1 MQDNVPIPSRFSS
14 TIIDFVNDLTNTYP
28 EYAGSWSIYNKNT
41 SPEGWKD
48 LYKYCKD
55 VYPERFFDIL
65 YQNKDIF
72 LNDSE
77 TNVNFLPNVDFK
89 KLFNCDGITDKTK
102 ESIWKYLQLILFTLL
117 GNIKD
122 KTEFG
127 ESMNFFEGI
136 DENELQTKLTEAM
149 GNLGDF
155 FKDIEKNMD
164 NLKTEMSNENDESKE
179 NDNEKENP
187 FNFTDDLPNP
197 EDIHSH
203 LKSLFGGKLG
213 SLAKELMEELT
224 EDLKEG
230 LGLNPD
236 EFDDKSNPTD
246 IFKKLMRHPDKFMK
260 IVQKIQKR
268 FQDKLKSGDLS
279 QEEIMKEAGD
289 MLRKM
294 KEMGGSSKQMNE
306 MFQNMAKS
314 MGGSMGKNMKV
325 DTNLVD
331 RMIKTQNT
339 KDRIRAKLE
348 KRKQEQNYVLEQGS
362 NNNLIYKP
370 NNGESQEKSKIDDR
384 PIEDLVRE
392 IEGVDDND
400 KLVVE
405 TKKKKSKKKPKKK

>member
-1 MQDNVPIPSRFSS
+1 M
-14 TIIDFVNDLTNTYP
+14 IDFINDLTNTFP
-28 EYAGSWSIYNKNT
+28 EYAGEWSIYNENT
-41 SPEGWKD
+41 SKEGWKD
-48 LYKYCKD
+48 LYNYCKD

-65 YQNKDIF
+65 YQ
-72 LNDSE
+72 SE
-77 TNVNFLPNVDFK
+77 EVFSSESQYNTMFLPNVDFK
-89 KLFNCDGITDKTK
+89 KLFNCEGVTTKTK
-102 ESIWKYLQLILFTLL
+102 DSIWKYLQLILFTLL
-117 GNIKD
+117 NNIKD

-136 DENELQTKLTEAM
+136 DENELQTKITEAM
-149 GNLGDF
+149 GGLGDF
-155 FKDIEKNMD
+155 FKDMEKKMD
-164 NLKTEMSNENDESKE
+164 DLGKDNDDDDDDDDKNTEKPS
-179 NDNEKENP
+179 

-230 LGLNPD
+230 LGINPE
-236 EFDDKSNPTD
+236 EFDSKSNPTD

-268 FQDKLKSGDLS
+268 FQDKLKSGELS

-294 KEMGGSSKQMNE
+294 KEIGGGNGKQMNE

-325 DTNLVD
+325 DTNMID
-331 RMIKTQNT
+331 RMIKQQST

-348 KRKQEQNYVLEQGS
+348 KKRQDKNYVLQQGG
-362 NNNLIYKP
+362 NQNLIYKP
-370 NNGESQEKSKIDDR
+370 NNSEVQEKSKIDER
-384 PIEDLVRE
+384 PIDDIVRD
-392 IEGVDDND
+392 IEGIDND
-400 KLVVE
+400 NLLVE
-405 TKKKKSKKKPKKK
+405 KKKKKKKSKNKK